1 MATLPKDFYKYPI
14 PTHLT
19 RHKSV
24 GKVRRPLG
32 DPIAEFKEMTRF
44 EPISRPAP
52 QQLKVPLDVFDPHA
66 SQAAVTAKELV
77 FHTVGDVGGVNGTAT
92 EEAIA
97 GAMEDQLASPR
108 KAGTP
113 AFLYLLGDVIYYNG
127 EQELYKTEFYEP
139 YQYYRALIFA
149 IPGNH
154 DGDTHVRKGDPP
166 DNEPSLFG
174 FLENF
179 CDTVLRHASPY
190 RMSMKQ
196 PYPYWTLDAPF
207 VTIIGLYSNVEGSL
221 DARGRSDQ
229 QTYLEAQ
236 LNAADKS
243 KKLLITVHHPPY
255 SLDAAHGGTPDILN
269 ALDRAAAATG
279 RTPDAI
285 LSGHVHNYQRFSR
298 AMGGREIPY
307 VVAGAGGYANE
318 AKSLHRL
325 QKGLTADKKT
335 GKIKTTVPGVVLEKF
350 NEVEPGFLRVTANA
364 KQIGFEYFTV
374 DFNPPHAVTL
384 FDTFTA

>member
-1 MATLPKDFYKYPI
+1 M
-14 PTHLT
+14 
-19 RHKSV
+19 
-24 GKVRRPLG
+24 
-32 DPIAEFKEMTRF
+32 
-44 EPISRPAP
+44 
-52 QQLKVPLDVFDPHA
+52 
-66 SQAAVTAKELV
+66 
-77 FHTVGDVGGVNGTAT
+77 
-92 EEAIA
+92 
-97 GAMEDQLASPR
+97 
-108 KAGTP
+108 
-113 AFLYLLGDVIYYNG
+113 
-127 EQELYKTEFYEP
+127 
-139 YQYYRALIFA
+139 
-149 IPGNH
+149 
-154 DGDTHVRKGDPP
+154 
-166 DNEPSLFG
+166 
-174 FLENF
+174 
-179 CDTVLRHASPY
+179 
-190 RMSMKQ
+190 
-196 PYPYWTLDAPF
+196 
-207 VTIIGLYSNVEGSL
+207 
-221 DARGRSDQ
+221 
-229 QTYLEAQ
+229 
-236 LNAADKS
+236 NAADKS